1 MKSAAPGRQLAS
13 IAVLGLSLVL
23 PVLADN
29 SRRHGDEGM
38 EGMEGMAD
46 MAPDQQDSEY
56 PPTYFAHPEHAHV
69 LYAHIALMTV
79 AWVILLPIAVALS
92 LAKSRYVLASQFVF
106 LAANALGLIV
116 GTAYNAQTPDLY
128 PHNAHHAIGW
138 IVTWVVSAQVVVSLL
153 RRLGGALKGAAPTNT
168 AADQLAEERRAFIP
182 LPNGRAASYF
192 GHYRLSNDSGQGSEP
207 TTESLR
213 SNSFSTLADRD
224 AQEPHPDK
232 EMHDADDGD
241 DDLDGPAMPMPM
253 QAPAPRSKTAL
264 MALKVVSSRVWKYI
278 EFGYKTVDRIILP
291 FGFIAYITGI
301 ATMGRLF
308 EGSAIFS
315 GLAHWIKGGIF
326 FWMGLLTLGR
336 WSGSFHEAG
345 WAWNLRPQR
354 KAGKRWTPSAEFV
367 ESALIFIYG
376 STNIFLEHLG
386 NTDGVWTPSDLEHF
400 SITVLFLGGGSVGML
415 VESTWLRG
423 LLNTLVTSSQ
433 PTSADESAALEPP
446 ETYEFSI
453 NPIPALVIMLL
464 GKMMGGHSQETMTG
478 TMVHKQWGDLL
489 LGASLA
495 RMLTY
500 VTMYLKPPKSV
511 YPSRPPTEL
520 LASFGLIAGGIIFM
534 YSAADTIKGMIH
546 YNLEPMSLYTITLGF
561 TGLFMAWELL
571 VLALKGWATR
581 KERNSQNSTYA

>member
-1 MKSAAPGRQLAS
+1 
-13 IAVLGLSLVL
+13 
-23 PVLADN
+23 
-29 SRRHGDEGM
+29 
-38 EGMEGMAD
+38 
-46 MAPDQQDSEY
+46 
-56 PPTYFAHPEHAHV
+56 
-69 LYAHIALMTV
+69 
-79 AWVILLPIAVALS
+79 
-92 LAKSRYVLASQFVF
+92 
-106 LAANALGLIV
+106 V

-128 PHNAHHAIGW
+128 PHNAHHPIGW

-153 RRLGGALKGAAPTNT
+153 RRVGGALTGAAPTNT

-182 LPNGRAASYF
+182 LPSGRAASYF

-232 EMHDADDGD
+232 ELHD
-241 DDLDGPAMPMPM
+241 DDDELDGPAMPMPM
-253 QAPAPRSKTAL
+253 QASPAPRSRTAL

-278 EFGYKTVDRIILP
+278 DFGYKTVDRIILP

-308 EGSAIFS
+308 VSACLPAVLSCLFPHWRELFHHLPAHKESFLLTTYNQEGTAIYS

-386 NTDGVWTPSDLEHF
+386 SRDGVWTPSDLEHF
-400 SITVLFLGGGSVGML
+400 SITVLFLGGGSVRSDAQSLKNFHLRQYRVTDFTLRQIGML
-415 VESTWLRG
+415 VESTWLRS

-433 PTSADESAALEPP
+433 PTSADESATLEPP

-453 NPIPALVIMLL
+453 NPIPALVILLL

-478 TMVHKQWGDLL
+478 TMVHKQWGNLL

-500 VTMYLKPPKSV
+500 VTLYLKPPKSV

-520 LASFGLIAGGIIFM
+520 LASFGLVAGGIIFM

-561 TGLFMAWELL
+561 AGLFMSWELL

-581 KERNSQNSTYA
+581 KERNSQASTYA